1 MQYRNRIEII
11 SQILQT
17 ANTGDGVTKTKIM
30 YMRYLSSAQLK
41 EYLKVLTDNGL
52 LSHDVVTGRFITTE
66 KGHRFIEAYN
76 GLDNIM
82 KEEVERRQQE
92 QQQPLHLQ
100 QRRIEIEGG
109 KEIGQR

>member
-17 ANTGDGVTKTKIM
+17 ANTDCGVTKTKIM

-52 LSHDVVTGRFITTE
+52 LSHDVVTGRFTTTE

-76 GLDNIM
+76 GLDNVM
-82 KEEVERRQQE
+82 KEEVEKQQ
-92 QQQPLHLQ
+92 LHL
-100 QRRIEIEGG
+100 ELPHNT
-109 KEIGQR
+109 K